1 MSKLKSI
8 GRVLAYLPISIELV
22 IVILLAA
29 AWGEAI
35 QNVALSSVIMTV
47 LPAII
52 GIGLGATLVK
62 NSKSHQQRL
71 LENDEAIENH
81 PYLKA
86 IREAFGEPTYAF
98 AGKARTAKQLA
109 ELHNHLPSRL
119 KLRSQMLHPM
129 VEDEM
134 EDWEYSGL
142 EQMTVVPTPEPWITY
157 EEETAVAI
165 MVDNL
170 YGDAL
175 KGLNLSFPE
184 MLDYTGKIERSILR
198 NLKNL
203 NSLPWPQLVIDEE
216 QEAIRYSANGSI
228 TGHRETG

>member
-8 GRVLAYLPISIELV
+8 GKLLAYLPITIELV

-35 QNVALSSVIMTV
+35 QNVALSSVVMTA

-52 GIGLGATLVK
+52 GVGLGAILVK
-62 NSKSHQQRL
+62 NSRSHQQRL
-71 LENDEAIENH
+71 LEATEAIENH

-86 IREAFGEPTYAF
+86 IREEFGEPTYAF

-134 EDWEYSGL
+134 EDWEHSGL
-142 EQMTVVPTPEPWITY
+142 EQMTIVPTPEPWITY
-157 EEETAVAI
+157 EEKVAVGI

-170 YGDAL
+170 YGDTL
-175 KGLNLSFPE
+175 KGLNLSFLE
-184 MLDYTGKIERSILR
+184 MVEYTGKIEGSILR

-203 NSLPWPQLVIDEE
+203 NPLPWPQLVIDEE
-216 QEAIRYSANGSI
+216 QEVVRYSANGSI